1 VPPADRG
8 SWLLLAGTLITL
20 LGSTAIEAALLL
32 LLTPIATATLRW
44 LALSGMIAV
53 GVGIALMATGKR
65 PRGRL

>member
-1 VPPADRG
+1 MPPADRG